1 MQALVI
7 RFTRQ
12 AMVAGVSSER
22 CESSSSSSSS
32 VMVELVYTDAL
43 GGEGDV
49 PLQVDPSPSP

>member
-1 MQALVI
+1 
-7 RFTRQ
+7 
-12 AMVAGVSSER
+12 MVAGVSSER